1 MPNSGYWALNVPL
14 IELYPQPHF
23 YHIVKESLSLS
34 LSLIL
39 FLSFTVKHCFGTH
52 ASCLWLGCHT
62 FLLLFLLYISFY
74 WDCGLKDIVLR
85 TALRLYLDQ
94 VGIHRKTRGLDSHA
108 HAPNSQ
114 KDSIYSMASIQNM
127 LFVYS

>member
-1 MPNSGYWALNVPL
+1 MFMAWMP
-14 IELYPQPHF
+14 H
-23 YHIVKESLSLS
+23 LSS
-34 LSLIL
+34 I
-39 FLSFTVKHCFGTH
+39 
-52 ASCLWLGCHT
+52 
-62 FLLLFLLYISFY
+62 ISPVYFFY